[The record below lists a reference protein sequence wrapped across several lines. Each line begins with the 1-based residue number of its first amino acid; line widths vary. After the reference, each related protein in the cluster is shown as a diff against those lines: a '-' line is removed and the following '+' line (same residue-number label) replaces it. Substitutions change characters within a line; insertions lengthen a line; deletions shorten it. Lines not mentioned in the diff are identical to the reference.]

1 MDIKGKSILVLGGF
15 GLVGQAVI
23 KRMMRAGERGA
34 EQSSSAEQPAHIV
47 ITSLEQ
53 AEAESAVEY
62 FRNLYKDTETTF
74 EPFWGNLFVRE
85 SWKDLPREAI
95 LCDAQ
100 KREELIGDILGDLTE
115 SVIASN
121 TLYNAIEWARPDA
134 IIDCINTSTAFAYQD
149 LFSLGQRVRA
159 RLHQPPPGPLLEK
172 EGETI
177 KNTLL
182 EKEGETIELVERLLA
197 SLYIPQL
204 IRHVQILHRALID
217 FHVRAYVKVGT
228 SGTGGMGLNIPFTHS
243 EERPS
248 RMLLAKSSL
257 AGAHSLLLFLMARTP
272 RTAEIVKEIKPTA
285 TIAWKEIKYG
295 PIRKAGKPIELE
307 EVALEDAEELG
318 SELQLLNPAASTPS
332 GKFLESVYID
342 TGENGIFSK
351 GEFETISAL
360 GQMEMVTPE
369 EIAENVFRELVG
381 ASTGRD
387 IVSALDASTMGPSY
401 RAGYLRESALR
412 MMTAL
417 EDETQT
423 PSVAFEMLGPPRL
436 AKLLFEA
443 HLLKRIAK
451 DFGGV
456 LSQTPE
462 ELSKRAETILR
473 EDARL
478 RSNIISIGIPILL
491 SDGKK
496 LVRGKL
502 IKIPA
507 RRWETSGDGQHT
519 VELNSERRDAWA
531 RDGWVDLRPENMDIW
546 RTRLENIRAEAEG
559 QGNGTGYE
567 RTSSEPDRSPA
578 YWNNFESLDEGRLA
592 AWIFTFEEGGER
604 IKR

>member
-1 MDIKGKSILVLGGF
+1 MDIKNKSILVLGGF

-23 KRMMRAGERGA
+23 KRMM
-34 EQSSSAEQPAHIV
+34 QSNSEQPSHIV
-47 ITSLEQ
+47 ITSLVK
-53 AEAESAVEY
+53 AEAESAVDY
-62 FRNLYKDTETTF
+62 FRKLYLDTETTF

-85 SWKDLPREAI
+85 SWKDITREAI
-95 LCDAQ
+95 LRDAE
-100 KREELIGDILGDLTE
+100 KREQLISDVLGDLTE
-115 SVIASN
+115 SVVASN

-134 IIDCINTSTAFAYQD
+134 IIDCINTSTTFAYQD
-149 LFSLGQRVRA
+149 LFSLGQQVRA
-159 RLHQPPPGPLLEK
+159 SLRDGSDRSS
-172 EGETI
+172 
-177 KNTLL
+177 
-182 EKEGETIELVERLLA
+182 ELVERLLA

-204 IRHVQILHRALID
+204 IRHVQTLHRALID
-217 FHVRAYVKVGT
+217 FNVRAYIKVGT

-307 EVALEDAEELG
+307 EVTLEDAEELG
-318 SELQLLNPAASTPS
+318 SRLALSKPLAAGSC

-381 ASTGRD
+381 ASTGKD

-417 EDETQT
+417 EEETNT

-451 DFGGV
+451 DFVGV

-462 ELSKRAETILR
+462 ELSQKAESILG
-473 EDARL
+473 EDGRL

-491 SDGKK
+491 ADGKK
-496 LVRGKL
+496 LVRGKQ

-507 RRWETSGDGQHT
+507 RRWEEAAAADHT
-519 VELNSERRDAWA
+519 VELSDERRDLWA
-531 RDGWVDLRPENMDIW
+531 RDGWVDIRPENMELW
-546 RTRLENIRAEAEG
+546 RARLENIRAEAEEH
-559 QGNGTGYE
+559 GNGTG
-567 RTSSEPDRSPA
+567 SETDRSPA

>member
-1 MDIKGKSILVLGGF
+1 MDIKDKSILVLGGF

-23 KRMMRAGERGA
+23 KRMMRA
-34 EQSSSAEQPAHIV
+34 SSEQPSHIV
-47 ITSLEQ
+47 ITSLGQ
-53 AEAESAVEY
+53 AEAESAVDY
-62 FRNLYKDTETTF
+62 FRTLYKDQETTF

-95 LCDAQ
+95 LRDAE
-100 KREELIGDILGDLTE
+100 KREELIGDVLGDLTE
-115 SVIASN
+115 SVVTSN

-149 LFSLGQRVRA
+149 LFTLGQQVRA
-159 RLHQPPPGPLLEK
+159 SLRDGSGQSA
-172 EGETI
+172 
-177 KNTLL
+177 
-182 EKEGETIELVERLLA
+182 ELVERLLA

-204 IRHVQILHRALID
+204 IRHVQILHRAMID
-217 FHVRAYVKVGT
+217 FSVRAYIKVGT

-295 PIRKAGKPIELE
+295 PIRKSGKPIELE
-307 EVALEDAEELG
+307 DVTLDEAEELG
-318 SELQLLNPAASTPS
+318 SQLALSKPSTSGSS

-381 ASTGRD
+381 ASTGKD
-387 IVSALDASTMGPSY
+387 VVAALDASTMGPSY

-417 EDETQT
+417 EEETQT

-451 DFGGV
+451 DFAGM
-456 LSQTPE
+456 LSHTPE
-462 ELSKRAETILR
+462 ELSQKAESILR
-473 EDARL
+473 EDSRL

-491 SDGKK
+491 ADGKK
-496 LVRGKL
+496 LVRGTH

-507 RRWETSGDGQHT
+507 RRWETFGDESHT
-519 VELNSERRDAWA
+519 VELNDERRDIWA
-531 RDGWVDLRPENMDIW
+531 HDGWVDIRPDNMELW
-546 RTRLENIRAEAEG
+546 RTRIENIRGEAEAH
-559 QGNGTGYE
+559 GNGTG
-567 RTSSEPDRSPA
+567 SETDRSPA

>member
-1 MDIKGKSILVLGGF
+1 MDIKDKSILVLGGF

-23 KRMMRAGERGA
+23 KRMMRSN
-34 EQSSSAEQPAHIV
+34 SSEQPSHIV
-47 ITSLEQ
+47 ITSLGK

-62 FRNLYKDTETTF
+62 FRKLYKDEETTF

-85 SWKDLPREAI
+85 SWKDVPREAI
-95 LCDAQ
+95 LRDAEN
-100 KREELIGDILGDLTE
+100 REQLIGDIIGDLTE
-115 SVIASN
+115 SVVASN

-134 IIDCINTSTAFAYQD
+134 IIDCINTSTTFAYQD
-149 LFSLGQRVRA
+149 LFSLGQQVRA
-159 RLHQPPPGPLLEK
+159 SLRDGSGQSA
-172 EGETI
+172 
-177 KNTLL
+177 
-182 EKEGETIELVERLLA
+182 ELVERLLA

-217 FHVRAYVKVGT
+217 FNVRAYIKVGT

-307 EVALEDAEELG
+307 EVAMEDAEELG
-318 SELQLLNPAASTPS
+318 SQLVLLKPLGTGSS

-369 EIAENVFRELVG
+369 EIAENVFRELIG

-417 EDETQT
+417 EEETNT

-456 LSQTPE
+456 LSHTPE
-462 ELSKRAETILR
+462 ELSQKAEDILA

-491 SDGKK
+491 ADGKK
-496 LVRGKL
+496 LVRGKQ

-507 RRWETSGDGQHT
+507 QRWEESAAADHT
-519 VELNSERRDAWA
+519 VELNDERRDLWA
-531 RDGWVDLRPENMDIW
+531 RDGWVDVRPENMELW
-546 RTRLENIRAEAEG
+546 RSRLENIRAEAEEH
-559 QGNGTGYE
+559 GNGTG
-567 RTSSEPDRSPA
+567 SETDRSPA

>member
-1 MDIKGKSILVLGGF
+1 
-15 GLVGQAVI
+15 
-23 KRMMRAGERGA
+23 
-34 EQSSSAEQPAHIV
+34 
-47 ITSLEQ
+47 
-53 AEAESAVEY
+53 
-62 FRNLYKDTETTF
+62 
-74 EPFWGNLFVRE
+74 
-85 SWKDLPREAI
+85 
-95 LCDAQ
+95 
-100 KREELIGDILGDLTE
+100 
-115 SVIASN
+115 
-121 TLYNAIEWARPDA
+121 
-134 IIDCINTSTAFAYQD
+134 D
-149 LFSLGQRVRA
+149 LFSMGQRVRA
-159 RLHQPPPGPLLEK
+159 SLRDGS
-172 EGETI
+172 GEST
-177 KNTLL
+177 
-182 EKEGETIELVERLLA
+182 ELVERLLA

-204 IRHVQILHRALID
+204 IRHVQILHRSLMD
-217 FHVRAYVKVGT
+217 FNVRAYVKVGT

-295 PIRKAGKPIELE
+295 PIRKSGKPIELE
-307 EVALEDAEELG
+307 EITLDEAEELG
-318 SELQLLNPAASTPS
+318 HHLALSKSSNRSS
-332 GKFLESVYID
+332 GKFLESIYID

-387 IVSALDASTMGPSY
+387 VVAALDASTMGPSY

-417 EDETQT
+417 EEETQT

-443 HLLKRIAK
+443 HLLKRIGK

-456 LSQTPE
+456 LKCSSE
-462 ELSKRAETILR
+462 ELSQKAESILR
-473 EDARL
+473 EDSRL

-491 SDGKK
+491 ADGKK
-496 LVRGKL
+496 LVRGKQ

-507 RRWETSGDGQHT
+507 RRWETSANPEHT
-519 VELNSERRDAWA
+519 VELNDEWRDAWA
-531 RDGWVDLRPENMDIW
+531 RDGWVDVRPENMELW
-546 RTRLENIRAEAEG
+546 RTRLETIRAEAENM
-559 QGNGTGYE
+559 GNGTG
-567 RTSSEPDRSPA
+567 SEADRSPA
-578 YWNNFESLDEGRLA
+578 YWNNFESLGEGRLA
-592 AWIFTFEEGGER
+592 AWIFTSEEGGER

>member
-1 MDIKGKSILVLGGF
+1 MDIKDKSILVLGGF
-15 GLVGQAVI
+15 GLVGHAVI
-23 KRMMRAGERGA
+23 KRMMRPSDRAATNRDRSDPDRSDRGTSDRDSERP
-34 EQSSSAEQPAHIV
+34 SHIV
-47 ITSLEQ
+47 ITSLGKS
-53 AEAESAVEY
+53 EAESAVDY

-85 SWKDLPREAI
+85 SWKDLTREDI
-95 LCDAQ
+95 LHDAK
-100 KREELIGDILGDLTE
+100 KREQLIGDILGDLTDAVVT
-115 SVIASN
+115 SS

-149 LFSLGQRVRA
+149 LFSMGQRVRA
-159 RLHQPPPGPLLEK
+159 SLRDGS
-172 EGETI
+172 GESA
-177 KNTLL
+177 
-182 EKEGETIELVERLLA
+182 ELVERLLA

-204 IRHVQILHRALID
+204 IRHVQILHRSLMD
-217 FHVRAYVKVGT
+217 FNVRAYIKVGT

-295 PIRKAGKPIELE
+295 PIRKGGKPIELE
-307 EVALEDAEELG
+307 EVTLDEAEELG
-318 SELQLLNPAASTPS
+318 SHLALSKPS
-332 GKFLESVYID
+332 SVSSGTFLESVYID

-360 GQMEMVTPE
+360 GQMELVTPE

-381 ASTGRD
+381 ASTGKD
-387 IVSALDASTMGPSY
+387 IVAALDASTMGPSY

-417 EDETQT
+417 EEETQT
-423 PSVAFEMLGPPRL
+423 PSIAFEMLGPPRL

-443 HLLKRIAK
+443 HLLNRIAN
-451 DFGGV
+451 DFGGAR
-456 LSQTPE
+456 SHTPE
-462 ELSKRAETILR
+462 ELSQKAESILR
-473 EDARL
+473 EDSRL
-478 RSNIISIGIPILL
+478 RSTIISIGIPILL
-491 SDGKK
+491 ADGKK
-496 LVRGKL
+496 LVRGKQ

-507 RRWETSGDGQHT
+507 RKWETSADKNLT
-519 VELNSERRDAWA
+519 VELNEERRDAWA
-531 RDGWVDLRPENMDIW
+531 RDGWVDLRPENMELW
-546 RTRLENIRAEAEG
+546 QGRLVSIRAEAEN
-559 QGNGTGYE
+559 QSNGTG
-567 RTSSEPDRSPA
+567 SEPDRSPA

>member
-1 MDIKGKSILVLGGF
+1 MDIKDKSILVLGGF

-23 KRMMRAGERGA
+23 KRIMRANDG
-34 EQSSSAEQPAHIV
+34 SEQPAHIV
-47 ITSLEQ
+47 ITSLGR

-62 FRNLYKDTETTF
+62 FRTLYKGDQTTF

-85 SWKDLPREAI
+85 EWKELSREAI
-95 LCDAQ
+95 LSDSE
-100 KREELIGDILGDLTE
+100 KRQELIGDILGDLTE
-115 SVIASN
+115 SVITSS
-121 TLYNAIEWARPDA
+121 TLYNALEWARPDA

-149 LFSLGQRVRA
+149 LFSMGQRVRA
-159 RLHQPPPGPLLEK
+159 SLHPQPLNPLFEK
-172 EGETI
+172 EGETV
-177 KNTLL
+177 
-182 EKEGETIELVERLLA
+182 ELVERLLA

-217 FHVRAYVKVGT
+217 FNVRAYLKVGT

-295 PIRKAGKPIELE
+295 PIRKSGKPIELE
-307 EVALEDAEELG
+307 DVTIEDAEVL
-318 SELQLLNPAASTPS
+318 SSHLALSKPSASSS
-332 GKFLESVYID
+332 GTFLESVYID

-369 EIAENVFRELVG
+369 EIAENVFRELIG
-381 ASTGRD
+381 ASTGKD

-417 EDETQT
+417 EEETKT
-423 PSVAFEMLGPPRL
+423 SSIAFEMLGPPRL

-456 LSQTPE
+456 LSYSCE
-462 ELSKRAETILR
+462 ELSQKTETILR
-473 EDARL
+473 EDSRL

-491 SDGKK
+491 ADGKR
-496 LVRGKL
+496 LVRGKQ

-507 RRWETSGDGQHT
+507 REWNASSNAQHL
-519 VELNSERRDAWA
+519 VELNDERRDAWA
-531 RDGWVDLRPENMDIW
+531 KDGWVDVRPENMEIW
-546 RTRLENIRAEAEG
+546 KTRLENIRAEAEDH
-559 QGNGTGYE
+559 GTG
-567 RTSSEPDRSPA
+567 SEPDRSPA